1 MWKVT
6 FYVLSLRTLLSYL
19 LIILKACCS
28 LCADSDLFNLLV
40 LSWPFF
46 MDTAQ
51 KNFLKS
57 DVGNSNVSSQYK
69 LFLPQLF
76 EFSKICSCRVYKS
89 LKADTLFPIRFNTC
103 VGSYLFS
110 LLVKCQ
116 CYIIV
121 MTNLLKTFGFLE
133 KITLTIKQ
141 RLDCL

>member
-1 MWKVT
+1 MWTVT

-28 LCADSDLFNLLV
+28 LCADSDIFNLLV

-69 LFLPQLF
+69 LFLPQC
-76 EFSKICSCRVYKS
+76 EFSKIYSCRVYKS